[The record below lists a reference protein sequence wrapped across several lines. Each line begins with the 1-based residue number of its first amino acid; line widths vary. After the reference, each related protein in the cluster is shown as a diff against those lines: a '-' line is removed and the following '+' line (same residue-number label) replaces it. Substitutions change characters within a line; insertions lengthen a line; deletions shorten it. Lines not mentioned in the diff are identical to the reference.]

1 METDHPI
8 GTRNWTPSASA
19 AHGHLCAGP
28 TWLPAHAGPIKTK
41 WVFKFSRY
49 SNSAPC
55 ESITQ
60 TIVMDGRWSNL
71 FCPSKNQV
79 KNFIMTHFARKK
91 KTVQHAPDREG
102 KRSYTQFSLAW
113 LKKEVTH
120 RGLTVGNRKTPG
132 CIKLLESHDDEN
144 EGKLTKFHNTTDDR
158 RSSQSFV

>member
-1 METDHPI
+1 M
-8 GTRNWTPSASA
+8 
-19 AHGHLCAGP
+19 
-28 TWLPAHAGPIKTK
+28 
-41 WVFKFSRY
+41 
-49 SNSAPC
+49 
-55 ESITQ
+55 
-60 TIVMDGRWSNL
+60 
-71 FCPSKNQV
+71 

-120 RGLTVGNRKTPG
+120 RGLTVGNRKTPPG